1 LHKSVN
7 TRIFCNVSC
16 ASSNQPNKHEI
27 TVERLRSPIPKYA
40 PPALYRPQRT
50 DYKVVF

>member
-16 ASSNQPNKHEI
+16 ASSNQPNKHDM
-27 TVERLRSPIPKYA
+27 A
-40 PPALYRPQRT
+40 
-50 DYKVVF
+50 